1 MANPTLNSIFG
12 QFGFW
17 KKAEMP
23 AKLVDDSPLRVVVG
37 CGTSY
42 NLALSV
48 ASALNAAGFRAIDVP
63 AGEWIVRPEAYAP
76 QQMSDIEVIALSRS
90 GETTETVQAAKISQ
104 TRGQK
109 VIGITC
115 EPGSS
120 LSAVSDVKI
129 EFVTHAEEG
138 IVMTCSASLMLLAG
152 YALAGLR
159 IDDELAQRAEKLVS
173 AIDAVAVG
181 DYAGRTHFVFL
192 GGGANYGVALEGA
205 LKLQEMAIC
214 YTQAFH
220 PGEYRHGPVSLVD
233 ERTAIIMLYHSD
245 TAEDEA
251 VLVKELQAKGAWVL
265 GLGGAGDVELNVAS
279 DGDLAGV
286 EILPALQLLGERY
299 ALAHNIDT
307 TAPRHLTKVV
317 MLEDGE

>member
-1 MANPTLNSIFG
+1 MNPTLNSIFG
-12 QFGFW
+12 QFEFW
-17 KKAEMP
+17 KRAEMP
-23 AKLVDDSPLRVVVG
+23 LKLADNSPLRVVVG

-48 ASALNAAGFRAIDVP
+48 AAALNAAGFRAIGVP
-63 AGEWIVRPEAYAP
+63 AGEWIVRPQAYVP
-76 QQMSDIEVIALSRS
+76 QQMSDVEVIALSRS

-120 LSAVSDVKI
+120 LSAAADVKI
-129 EFVTHAEEG
+129 EFATHAEEG

-152 YALAGLR
+152 YALAGLS
-159 IDDELAQRAEKLVS
+159 IDDELTERAIKLV
-173 AIDAVAVG
+173 AAMDAVAVG
-181 DYAGRTHFVFL
+181 DFAGRTHFVFL
-192 GGGANYGVALEGA
+192 GGGTNYGVALEGA

-233 ERTAIIMLYHSD
+233 ERTAIVMLYHSD

-265 GLGGAGDVELNVAS
+265 GLGGAGDVELGVVS
-279 DGDLAGV
+279 EGDLAGA

-299 ALAHNIDT
+299 ALAHDIDT

-317 MLEDGE
+317 MLED